1 SADAPRPYKY
11 YWMTGDFSIEK
22 SDDLNLDQVALD
34 AGYISIV
41 PTTFDLTAH
50 NAMDYCK
57 GLESK

>member
-1 SADAPRPYKY
+1 
-11 YWMTGDFSIEK
+11 MTGDFSIEK

-50 NAMDYCK
+50 SAMDYCK